1 MYRVFAIISLHFG
14 DFKIRDWVSWFTVKL
29 TPLLPSLTAEML
41 QTAASDAD
49 CDAYHVMYVAL
60 RNAGLTAVPLKSR
73 GEGGAGV
80 MF

>member
-1 MYRVFAIISLHFG
+1 
-14 DFKIRDWVSWFTVKL
+14 VKL

-60 RNAGLTAVPLKSR
+60 SNAGLTAVPLKTR
-73 GEGGAGV
+73 GDGGGV
-80 MF
+80 MS